1 MLTFIYR
8 TLMFVLSFIRA
19 MLIPAAL
26 ILVAVAPD
34 WMPVCLEEVRSIF
47 IEKFDRST
55 TGKIRKEL

>member
-34 WMPVCLEEVRSIF
+34 WMPVCLEEVRGIF
-47 IEKFDRST
+47 IEMFGRST
-55 TGKIRKEL
+55 TGKIEKEL

>member
-1 MLTFIYR
+1 MLTFLYR

-34 WMPVCLEEVRSIF
+34 WMPVCLEEVRNIF

-55 TGKIRKEL
+55 TGKIEKEL

>member
-8 TLMFVLSFIRA
+8 TLMFVLSFIGA

-34 WMPVCLEEVRSIF
+34 WMPVCLEEVRGIF
-47 IEKFDRST
+47 IEMFDTST
-55 TGKIRKEL
+55 SDKVDEVT